1 MRRSLLLAMAAGTLA
16 ITGCEGL
23 KDAFSPQAN
32 VVASAGSAKLETD
45 RLVQLLST
53 VPSGSVTPDG
63 VRFLAALWVDLNL
76 LAENRINGTIS
87 EDSTTVAR
95 VMWPQIL
102 QARMQV
108 WQDTLAARR
117 PQPTDASADSAYDDG
132 TVRVF
137 QHIIVQPA
145 GATARDTAAA
155 RTRIQGL
162 LGQVRRGGDFGTLAG
177 QNADASKSDQ
187 GYLPVGPRGQFV
199 TEFEDAAW
207 QLEPGQ
213 VSDVVQT
220 SFGLHLIRRPGKEE
234 ARPRFQTFLKST
246 NAQRAD
252 SVYVSGLTKDNELK
266 LTADVG
272 KKVKDA
278 AADLDLARKNTTN
291 LVTFKKGSFT
301 VRDFVR
307 WMEALP
313 PGASNQ
319 IQAQPDSV
327 LSGFVEGLAQNT
339 LVIRQ
344 MDSAKLAVPEAE
356 WQALQLSYR
365 ATIDQLA
372 ASIGLSDS
380 VVADT
385 TLPKAARIDSAR
397 ARVDVFLDNLMT
409 GRAQFRPLPG
419 SLSGYLREN
428 NRYRINRAGLA
439 RAVELVQAKA
449 RADSAAG
456 QGAAPQ
462 GPGPIQ
468 PAPGGPPVGG
478 AQEPNPTP

>member
-16 ITGCEGL
+16 ITGCQGL

-32 VVASAGSAKLETD
+32 VVASAGNAKLETD
-45 RLVQLLST
+45 RLVQLLSS

-76 LAENRINGTIS
+76 FAENRINGTLG
-87 EDSTTVAR
+87 EDSATVAR

-102 QARMQV
+102 QARMQA

-117 PQPTDASADSAYDDG
+117 EKPTDASADSAYDDG

-137 QHIIVQPA
+137 QHIIVQPS
-145 GATARDTAAA
+145 GTSARDSAAA
-155 RTRIQGL
+155 RSRIQTV
-162 LGQVRRGGDFGTLAG
+162 LGQVRRGGDFGALAG

-199 TEFEDAAW
+199 PEFEDAAW
-207 QLEPGQ
+207 KLEPGQ
-213 VSDVVQT
+213 VSDVVQS
-220 SFGLHLIRRPGKEE
+220 SFGWHLIRRPAKEE
-234 ARPRFQTFLKST
+234 ARQRFRDFLSRT
-246 NAQRAD
+246 TAQRAD
-252 SVYVSGLTKDNELK
+252 SIYVAGLTRDNELK

-278 AADLDLARKNTTN
+278 AADLDLARRNTTN

-339 LVIRQ
+339 LVIRA
-344 MDSAKLAVPEAE
+344 MDSAKLGMAEAD

-372 ASIGLSDS
+372 AGIGLTDS
-380 VVADT
+380 VVSDT
-385 TLPKAARIDSAR
+385 TRPKAARLDSAR
-397 ARVDVFLDNLMT
+397 ARVNVFLDNLMA

-428 NRYRINRAGLA
+428 NRYRLNRAGLA
-439 RAVELVQAKA
+439 RAVELVQARAK
-449 RADSAAG
+449 ADSAAG
-456 QGAAPQ
+456 KGAAPSA
-462 GPGPIQ
+462 PGPIQ

-478 AQEPNPTP
+478 AQEPNPKP

>member
-1 MRRSLLLAMAAGTLA
+1 MRRSLWLAALAGTL
-16 ITGCEGL
+16 TLSGCEGL

-32 VVASAGSAKLETD
+32 VVASAGGAKLETD
-45 RLVQLLST
+45 RLVQLLSG
-53 VPSGSVTPDG
+53 VPTGAVTPDG

-76 LAENRINGTIS
+76 LAENRVNGTLGD
-87 EDSTTVAR
+87 DSVAVAR

-102 QARMQV
+102 QARMQI

-117 PQPTDASADSAYDDG
+117 PKPTDASADSAYDDG

-145 GATARDTAAA
+145 GNTARDSAAA
-155 RTRIQGL
+155 RSRIQSL
-162 LGQVRRGGDFGTLAG
+162 LGQVQRGGDFGTLAG
-177 QNADASKSDQ
+177 QNTDASKSDQ

-207 QLEPGQ
+207 ALEPGQ
-213 VSDVVQT
+213 VSGVVQS
-220 SFGLHLIRRPGKEE
+220 SFGWHLIRRPAKEE
-234 ARPRFQTFLKST
+234 VRTRFQDFLSRT

-252 SVYVSGLTKDNELK
+252 SSYVFGLARDNDLK
-266 LTADVG
+266 LTTDIG

-278 AADLDLARKNTTN
+278 AADLDLSRRNTTN
-291 LVTFKKGSFT
+291 LATFKRGSFT

-319 IQAQPDSV
+319 INLQPDSV
-327 LSGFVEGLAQNT
+327 LAGFVEGLAQNT

-344 MDSAKLAVPEAE
+344 MDSAKIGIPEAD
-356 WQALQLSYR
+356 WQAIQLSHR
-365 ATIDQLA
+365 ATLDQLA
-372 ASIGLSDS
+372 AALGLTDS
-380 VVADT
+380 VVSDS
-385 TLPKAARIDSAR
+385 TLPKAARLDSAQV
-397 ARVDVFLDNLMT
+397 RVNVFLDRLMT
-409 GRAQFRPLPG
+409 GQAQFRPLPG

-439 RAVELVQAKA
+439 RAIELVQAKA

-456 QGAAPQ
+456 AAPAA
-462 GPGPIQ
+462 PGAIQ

-478 AQEPNPTP
+478 GEEPKPQQ

>member
-1 MRRSLLLAMAAGTLA
+1 MRRSLLVAAVAGTVTL
-16 ITGCEGL
+16 TGCEGL

-32 VVASAGSAKLETD
+32 VVASAAGAKLETD
-45 RLVQLLST
+45 RLVQLLSE

-76 LAENRINGTIS
+76 LAENRVSGTLG
-87 EDSTTVAR
+87 EDSAAVAR

-102 QARMQV
+102 QTRMQV

-117 PQPTDASADSAYDDG
+117 PKPTDASADSAYDDG
-132 TVRVF
+132 TIRVF

-145 GATARDTAAA
+145 SATARDSAAA
-155 RTRIQGL
+155 RARIQSL
-162 LGQVRRGGDFGTLAG
+162 LGQVRRGTDFGTLAG
-177 QNADASKSDQ
+177 QNTDASKSDQ

-207 QLEPGQ
+207 ALEPGQ
-213 VSDVVQT
+213 VSEVVQS
-220 SFGLHLIRRPGKEE
+220 SFGWHLIRRPGKEE
-234 ARPRFQTFLKST
+234 TRTRFQDYLVRT
-246 NAQRAD
+246 NSQRAD
-252 SVYVSGLTKDNELK
+252 STYVFGLAEANELK
-266 LTADVG
+266 LTSEVG

-278 AADLDLARKNTTN
+278 AADLDLSRRNTTN
-291 LVTFKKGSFT
+291 LATFKRGSFT

-319 IQAQPDSV
+319 INAQPDSV
-327 LSGFVEGLAQNT
+327 LAGFIEGLAQNT

-344 MDSAKLAVPEAE
+344 MDSAKVAIPDAD

-372 ASIGLSDS
+372 SAVGLSDS
-380 VVADT
+380 VVADS
-385 TLPKAARIDSAR
+385 TLPKAARLDSAR
-397 ARVDVFLDNLMT
+397 ARVNIFLDRLMN
-409 GRAQFRPLPG
+409 GQAQFRPLPG
-419 SLSGYLREN
+419 SLSGYLRETN
-428 NRYRINRAGLA
+428 SYRINRAGLA
-439 RAVELVQAKA
+439 RAIELVQAKA

-456 QGAAPQ
+456 VGGQPA

-478 AQEPNPTP
+478 GQEPNPTP